1 MATRYKVPSQAASGA
16 DTWSDSLVGQQITDG
31 SSQLTNTNFA
41 VERVIP
47 ERDSK
52 NFKTSPFSDY
62 LTLDSLKEET
72 NAPTTQYG
80 NTKKEKIRFKDK
92 LDDGSKSLFGSLKER
107 LNVSVGRIISKFPA
121 AFLVDEDSSYLIT
134 DYTAFNATYTKSN
147 NTTNFYVPETI
158 IFNPFDIVLTKPN
171 SNTIPSTDN
180 TIRNL
185 YSSYKKYVIDFSGNT
200 YNVVY
205 YKQADTNGNVNF
217 KVEGDIFS
225 GTTGTTTSILV
236 RPNDSVTEEFYNN
249 LDELESIL
257 MNRFTNPKYTATF
270 KVPRD
275 SFDDTSVDIVDVTV
289 EWPISKDNWNLQI
302 VGINYDDYIS
312 QLTSLGDEIDN
323 YKSNLIVRFLTS
335 PQLFEFDTEEK
346 RAESIFQLYGQSFD
360 KVKKYIENIA
370 YMRNVSYDGI
380 NNVPDILLKN
390 LSETLGLTTVNL
402 FNEKTLQE
410 TLYTRQQAEYL
421 GLPIGKTLIEAEYEF
436 YRRIL
441 TNLAHLYKSKGTRLA
456 IEFFLKF
463 LGAPEPLIKIDEY
476 VYKVTS
482 LPNSPD
488 IEDDIDELIRGTKT
502 QYEITGF
509 TTSEI
514 TYNIIGG
521 GQLTAF
527 NLTGGTVTGSTKLTR
542 LEYPID
548 GNGYPRKTTN
558 LSNDIYFQK
567 GSGWY
572 DLTLNHRSSNIIDTE
587 LSVLTGN
594 TKIIKT
600 KPKPYKYGEDYF
612 DNFRKLN
619 GLDYGF
625 ELESMIDNK
634 KSSVVTDTLES
645 KLILNRKNIN
655 VFLSPSNGINYDVYR
670 QSRNLELSFGLL
682 QPQTGVTFA
691 EYLNDTLKSI
701 IPNSNSIK
709 YNKSYFDLENIFN
722 QYTSNTGFTPYNF
735 VSVNEFITKMTPY
748 WVEIVEQ
755 FVPSTTLWLGG
766 NLIDS
771 NVFNRSKYQYRLPRF
786 GVYTV
791 LSYNSTIFNCIGAIE
806 PTPTP
811 TQTPTKTPTPTVT
824 ATRTPTPTVTPTVTP
839 TLNVIAASPTPT
851 NTVTPTPTNTV
862 TPTTTPTPTTT
873 FTPTPNATS
882 SNTPTPTPTPTP
894 TDTPSGTPPAQLY
907 TYYLAG
913 GILAA
918 QSGTT
923 YCASPGYNMQ
933 LTVQSTASVAS
944 LLLSTTILSGGNPYV
959 GGGSDWIYAVSA
971 TQGDNT
977 FVLGPTGFQYIRIT
991 ASGEVIDSGILICS
1005 GGGGGDDGGE
1015 TQPGGGI
1022 Q

>member
-134 DYTAFNATYTKSN
+134 DYTAFNSTYTKSN

-205 YKQADTNGNVNF
+205 YKQADANGNVNF

-509 TTSEI
+509 TTSAI

-600 KPKPYKYGEDYF
+600 KPKPYTYGEDYF
-612 DNFRKLN
+612 DNFRRLN

-791 LSYNSTIFNCIGAIE
+791 LSYNSTVFNCIGAIE

-824 ATRTPTPTVTPTVTP
+824 ATRTPTPTVTPTITP

-851 NTVTPTPTNTV
+851 ASTTITP
-862 TPTTTPTPTTT
+862 TPTTTPTTTSTPTTT

-882 SNTPTPTPTPTP
+882 SNTPTPTLTPTP

-944 LLLSTTILSGGNPYV
+944 LLLGTTILSGGNPYV

-977 FVLGPTGFQYIRIT
+977 FVLGSTGFQYIKIT
-991 ASGEVIDSGILICS
+991 ASGEVIDSGTLIC
-1005 GGGGGDDGGE
+1005 GGGGSGE
-1015 TQPGGGI
+1015 SPGGGAP